1 MNEITELLKAWAN
14 GDESALDQLVPLVD
28 PELKKI
34 AHKYMRNESRG
45 HILQTTALV
54 HEALMKL
61 LREDVSWE
69 SRKHFYAFVAK
80 RMRQVLVDY
89 ARKET
94 KAEHIHVADAAI
106 FYEKSKELDLLDQ
119 ALTKFATT
127 YQRPAKVVEYRYFIG
142 MSIPAVAK
150 ILGVAP
156 KTVERD
162 WELARAWL
170 KREMSQ

>member
-1 MNEITELLKAWAN
+1 MNEITDLLKAWSN
-14 GDESALDQLVPLVD
+14 GDQQALSQLMPLVD

-61 LREDVSWE
+61 LREDIDWE

-89 ARKET
+89 ARKGI
-94 KAEHIHVADAAI
+94 KAEHIHFADADLS
-106 FYEKSKELDLLDQ
+106 FERSKEVVLLNR
-119 ALTKFATT
+119 ALTKFSTI
-127 YQRPAKVVEYRYFIG
+127 YQRPAKIVEYRYFIG
-142 MSIPAVAK
+142 MTIPEVAK
-150 ILGVAP
+150 VLGIAS

-162 WELARAWL
+162 WDLARVWL
-170 KREMSQ
+170 KREMSG